1 MKNIERRRINLVKT
15 STGEKGCLWL
25 AKLAVPETVKI
36 TVNGEKVVPAGFDI
50 YGQPVLP
57 KSSAKCS
64 SLRKKHSEEKRT
76 ITTLN

>member
-50 YGQPVLP
+50 YG
-57 KSSAKCS
+57 
-64 SLRKKHSEEKRT
+64 
-76 ITTLN
+76 